1 MKAARLKL
9 LAPDE
14 ACSASSAAM
23 ARARGL
29 ATEVAPV
36 SLPAERGSRFTET
49 LSKLSESEGRRT
61 FSGGGP
67 GDGAVGTTNVFA
79 AAGYCGGGWTLPVG
93 NVGEVE
99 GSRLMTIDATEALL
113 LLTPAKFQ
121 SQTII

>member
-9 LAPDE
+9 LAPEE

-36 SLPAERGSRFTET
+36 SLPAERGSLFTET

-67 GDGAVGTTNVFA
+67 GDGAAGTTNVFA

-99 GSRLMTIDATEALL
+99 GSLLITTDAIGTLL
-113 LLTPAKFQ
+113 LAPA
-121 SQTII
+121 TIYQ